1 MSKSDESKKSRRRFL
16 KQAAT
21 GALAVGAAN
30 VITGRADG
38 APKMFTL
45 EPEPEPT
52 KQVSANDRIRLG
64 LIGAGGMGNG
74 DLETALK
81 VKGVEF
87 VAAADVYDGRL
98 TYIKETYGN
107 QIFTTRD
114 YREVLARPDVDAV
127 IVATPDHW
135 HSQITID
142 AFKAG
147 KDVYCEKPVVQRVD
161 EGWPVIEAQQK
172 HKRVMQVGSQFTSSI
187 VYRKAKELMQAGA
200 IGDLNLV
207 DGSMSRRSAVSAW
220 QYPVPP
226 DASPQTID
234 WDRFLGR
241 APKVPF
247 DPLRIFRW
255 RNYQDYG
262 TGIGGDLFVHQFTS
276 LHFVTNSKGPS
287 RVFATGGL
295 RLWND
300 GRDVPDILLGLFD
313 YPKTAEHPAFNVNL
327 RVSFVDGGLDRSGWG
342 TPWIYRF
349 VGHEGVIEL
358 DGGGLT
364 VRRGASNRPPDPPE
378 GAFPKAI
385 QKQLMD
391 EYRAKYPPRE
401 PEVTKDSGER
411 YVAPPGYR
419 ERLDHFKEFFQS
431 MRTRQ
436 QATEDAVFGFRAA
449 APALLANISYFE
461 SRVVEWDGEGMK
473 LKSIA
478 RR

>member
-1 MSKSDESKKSRRRFL
+1 MSKSDESKNSRRRFL
-16 KQAAT
+16 KQAAAGT
-21 GALAVGAAN
+21 LAAGAAN

-38 APKMFTL
+38 APKLFTL
-45 EPEPEPT
+45 EPEPEPA

-74 DLETALK
+74 DLETALR

-98 TYIKETYGN
+98 TYIKEVYGN
-107 QIFTTRD
+107 NVFTTRD
-114 YREVLARPDVDAV
+114 YREVLARPDIDAV

-161 EGWPVIEAQQK
+161 EGAAVIDAQEK
-172 HKRVMQVGSQFTSSI
+172 HKRITQVGSQFVSSI
-187 VYRKAKELMQAGA
+187 IYKKAKDLMQSGV
-200 IGDLNLV
+200 IGELNLV

-220 QYPVPP
+220 QYPIPP

-247 DPLRIFRW
+247 DAKRIFRW

-276 LHFVTNSKGPS
+276 MHFVTNSKGPS
-287 RVFATGGL
+287 RVYATGGL
-295 RLWND
+295 RYWKD
-300 GRDVPDILLGLFD
+300 GRDVPDVLLGMLD
-313 YPKTAEHPAFNVNL
+313 YPKTAEHPAFNVSL
-327 RVSFVDGGLDRSGWG
+327 RVSFVDGGLDRAGWG

-349 VGHEGVIEL
+349 VGSEGVIEL
-358 DGGGLT
+358 DGNGVTL
-364 VRRGASNRPPDPPE
+364 RRGATDKNPDPPD
-378 GAFPKAI
+378 GPFPKAVRE
-385 QKQLMD
+385 QLMK
-391 EYRAKYPPRE
+391 EYREKYPPRE
-401 PEVTKDSGER
+401 AAMTKSDDER
-411 YVAPPGYR
+411 YVAPAGYR
-419 ERLDHFKEFFQS
+419 ERLDHFRNFFDA
-431 MRTRQ
+431 MRTRK
-436 QATEDAVFGFRAA
+436 QAAEDAVVGFRAA

-461 SRVVEWDGEGMK
+461 NRVVEWDPETMK
-473 LKSIA
+473 LKSVA